1 MACQKCGSER
11 IAGVSGKTSDR
22 CDFSIDSKDIHHDG
36 YVPHDVGLGGG
47 DYIEFDYC
55 LDCGQMQGEW
65 PLPLCELETD
75 GSGEDDE
82 DEEKGSSRFFHND

>member
-55 LDCGQMQGEW
+55 LDCGQMEGTW
-65 PLPLCELETD
+65 PLPETELEKGD
-75 GSGEDDE
+75 EDEDE